1 MKKPLL
7 IIFICLICLSTSL
20 GQGLQIGVKGS
31 LNSTWLLNNHVLDAS
46 ANDQTYIPSFGQYYG
61 LSGAMFFNEKL
72 GIEANVLYDTHRQK
86 YSDED
91 ETFESETTLHRISVP
106 LMLKIRS
113 KTGAF
118 FEIGAIYNSLT
129 TAEFTLAVDS
139 FSFPTQDVRDKMAK
153 SSIDAMFGIGVDI
166 NMFAGLSLTTALRFW
181 GSMTDLRGVDA
192 FGGDLSDPLW
202 LTAAYNGEYQQTR
215 AASAGFLMG
224 LTYSIGKI
232 AGD

>member
-1 MKKPLL
+1 MKKPLFV
-7 IIFICLICLSTSL
+7 IFTIVICITTSF
-20 GQGLQIGVKGS
+20 GQGLQVGIKGS
-31 LNSTWLLNNHVLDAS
+31 LNSTWLLNNHVSDAS
-46 ANDQTYIPSFGQYYG
+46 ANDQTYIPSFGHYYG
-61 LSGAMFFNEKL
+61 LSAAMFFNKKL
-72 GIEANVLYDTHRQK
+72 GIEVNVLYDTHRQK

-91 ETFESETTLHRISVP
+91 ETYESETTLNRISVP

-113 KTGAF
+113 ETGAF

-129 TAEFTLAVDS
+129 SAEYSLAVGS
-139 FSFPTQDVRDKMAK
+139 LSFPTQDVRDKMAK
-153 SSIDAMFGIGVDI
+153 SSIDAMFGIGFDI
-166 NMFAGLSLTTALRFW
+166 HIVAGLSLTTALRFW

-202 LTAAYNGEYQQTR
+202 LTAAYNGEYKQTR

>member
-1 MKKPLL
+1 
-7 IIFICLICLSTSL
+7 
-20 GQGLQIGVKGS
+20 
-31 LNSTWLLNNHVLDAS
+31 
-46 ANDQTYIPSFGQYYG
+46 
-61 LSGAMFFNEKL
+61 
-72 GIEANVLYDTHRQK
+72 
-86 YSDED
+86 
-91 ETFESETTLHRISVP
+91 
-106 LMLKIRS
+106 
-113 KTGAF
+113 
-118 FEIGAIYNSLT
+118 
-129 TAEFTLAVDS
+129 
-139 FSFPTQDVRDKMAK
+139 
-153 SSIDAMFGIGVDI
+153 MFGIGVDI